1 MVMLIHVWR
10 YQQHKKSWLSLYLY
24 KRTPLLTDRV
34 LHWCVNE
41 YFWRRNYA
49 IIGLDMSL
57 LFLLL
62 FSFFFFFFLF
72 FNLKQSWLPVFWK
85 KDQKHTKVFKNNNN
99 NNNNTLFNQTKQDRL
114 YIFEGIL
121 FFKATNTDKQIAY
134 LLPVGS
140 WRRECVTQE
149 EVCSTFP
156 PARTQMATDQW
167 FACHCL

>member
-1 MVMLIHVWR
+1 MCKDTNNT
-10 YQQHKKSWLSLYLY
+10 KKSWLSLYLY
-24 KRTPLLTDRV
+24 KRTPLVTERV
-34 LHWCVNE
+34 LHWCVNG

-62 FSFFFFFFLF
+62 LLFFFF

-99 NNNNTLFNQTKQDRL
+99 TLFNQRKQDRL

-121 FFKATNTDKQIAY
+121 FFKATNTDKQITY
-134 LLPVGS
+134 LLPVDS
-140 WRRECVTQE
+140 WRRKCVTME

-156 PARTQMATDQW
+156 PARTQLVTDQW
-167 FACHCL
+167 FACHCS

>member
-49 IIGLDMSL
+49 INTDLTRILCL
-57 LFLLL
+57 YF
-62 FSFFFFFFLF
+62 FFFFFFFFFFLIW
-72 FNLKQSWLPVFWK
+72 NKVDCLCSGK
-85 KDQKHTKVFKNNNN
+85 KDQKYTKVFKNN

-121 FFKATNTDKQIAY
+121 FFKATNTDKQITY